1 VTDSS
6 SDLPPSVFAHADA
19 ICVPLD
25 VRLGDSDPQ
34 ELASLSGEEFWR
46 RVAESDSL
54 PTTAA
59 PSPGDFAA
67 AFAALH
73 DQGCDATIC
82 ITISSELS
90 ATHRSATIGA
100 RESGLDVAV
109 IDSRTAT
116 MGQGLLVLEAMA
128 ARSTRSSPVDLLEHL
143 LAERELIST
152 FGTLENLESLR
163 RGGRI
168 GGAQAF
174 VGTLLSIK
182 PVIEVR
188 DGRVEGESRQ
198 RTRARSLSY
207 LATKIRAA
215 GPLKRLAVVHAGAD
229 DVGDLISLIGN
240 IPVDEPLTISLMGPV
255 IGAHTGIGTIAI
267 ALERLHGDR

>member
-1 VTDSS
+1 
-6 SDLPPSVFAHADA
+6 
-19 ICVPLD
+19 
-25 VRLGDSDPQ
+25 
-34 ELASLSGEEFWR
+34 
-46 RVAESDSL
+46 
-54 PTTAA
+54 
-59 PSPGDFAA
+59 
-67 AFAALH
+67 
-73 DQGCDATIC
+73 
-82 ITISSELS
+82 
-90 ATHRSATIGA
+90 
-100 RESGLDVAV
+100 
-109 IDSRTAT
+109 
-116 MGQGLLVLEAMA
+116 M
-128 ARSTRSSPVDLLEHL
+128 DLLEHL

-207 LATKIRAA
+207 LAAKIREA

-240 IPVDEPLTISLMGPV
+240 IPVDEPLTISIMGPV